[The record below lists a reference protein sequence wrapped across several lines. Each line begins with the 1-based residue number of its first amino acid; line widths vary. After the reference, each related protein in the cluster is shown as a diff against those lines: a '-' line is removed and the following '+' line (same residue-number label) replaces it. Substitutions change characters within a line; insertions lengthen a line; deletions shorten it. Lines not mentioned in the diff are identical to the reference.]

1 MVEGYGRKIQK
12 KEEKR
17 KKEGDEIVSPRV
29 SQDGRSK
36 ERKREEKEGRR

>member
-1 MVEGYGRKIQK
+1 MEERIQK

-17 KKEGDEIVSPRV
+17 KKEGDEIVSPRF
-29 SQDGRSK
+29 SLGWELR